1 MWGGRGMAWW
11 WDKRSEGMM
20 EKASVFLSGNP
31 KVEAPHKI
39 GKDGK

>member
-1 MWGGRGMAWW
+1 MGKMVG
-11 WDKRSEGMM
+11 KVEGMM